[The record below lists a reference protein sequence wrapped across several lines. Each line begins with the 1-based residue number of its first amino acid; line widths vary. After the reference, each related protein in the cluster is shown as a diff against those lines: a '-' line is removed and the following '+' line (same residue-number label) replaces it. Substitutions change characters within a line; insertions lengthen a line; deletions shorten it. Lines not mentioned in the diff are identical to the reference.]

1 LLLILLSSLEL
12 AFATPAITEQVQD
25 GDFCN
30 MLKVTGTGAFEVG
43 VSVKDRQLALEYSNF
58 MYGDGDL
65 EMDSGTVEAQRAARL
80 PGMENGSAVPLN
92 LWESNKLTYSGK
104 TPMVGMKYI
113 NSKAFWGGIGAEITE
128 SFSVTEMEREG
139 SSYFASTNPASYITD
154 PRRIE
159 EMLKASPVHTVGI
172 RTKNSF
178 NGTWQTDARM
188 HKMFSKDLKVH
199 ESFTGKFDVEK
210 MIKFRESPVEEKKQ
224 SGCESI
230 DC

>member
-1 LLLILLSSLEL
+1 MLLVILSLEPV
-12 AFATPAITEQVQD
+12 FATPAITEQVQD

-30 MLKVTGTGAFEVG
+30 MLKVTGTGTFEVG
-43 VSVKDRQLALEYSNF
+43 VSVKDRQLALEYYNL

-65 EMDSGTVEAQRAARL
+65 EMDSGTVEAQRAAKL

-92 LWESNKLTYSGK
+92 LWESSKLTYSGK
-104 TPMVGMKYI
+104 TPMVGTKYI
-113 NSKAFWGGIGAEITE
+113 NSKAFWGGIGAEIMET
-128 SFSVTEMEREG
+128 FSVTEMERVG

-159 EMLKASPVHTVGI
+159 EMLRVSPVHTVGI
-172 RTKNSF
+172 QTKNSF

-224 SGCESI
+224 SGCDDI

>member
-1 LLLILLSSLEL
+1 LLIFLFTLEPI
-12 AFATPAITEQVQD
+12 FATPAITEPVQD

-30 MLKVTGTGAFEVG
+30 RLKVTGTGTFEVG
-43 VSVKDRQLALEYSNF
+43 VSVKDRQLALEYYNF

-80 PGMENGSAVPLN
+80 PGMDNGSAVPLN
-92 LWESNKLTYSGK
+92 LWESSKLTYSGK

-128 SFSVTEMEREG
+128 TFSVTEMEREG
-139 SSYFASTNPASYITD
+139 GSYFASTNPASYMTD
-154 PRRIE
+154 PRKIE
-159 EMLKASPVHTVGI
+159 EMLAHSPVHTVAMQ
-172 RTKNSF
+172 TKNAF

-199 ESFTGKFDVEK
+199 ESFTGRFEVEK

-224 SGCESI
+224 SGCDGI

>member
-1 LLLILLSSLEL
+1 LLIFLFTLEPI
-12 AFATPAITEQVQD
+12 FATPAITEPVQD

-30 MLKVTGTGAFEVG
+30 RLKVTGTGTFEVG
-43 VSVKDRQLALEYSNF
+43 VSVKDRQLALEYYNF

-65 EMDSGTVEAQRAARL
+65 EMDSGTVEAQRAAKL

-104 TPMVGMKYI
+104 TPMVGAKYI

-154 PRRIE
+154 PEMIE
-159 EMLKASPVHTVGI
+159 EMLKSSPVHTVGI
-172 RTKNSF
+172 QTKNSF

-199 ESFTGKFDVEK
+199 ESFTGKFEVEK

-224 SGCESI
+224 SGCDDI

>member
-1 LLLILLSSLEL
+1 MLLVFLLSLQP
-12 AFATPAITEQVQD
+12 AHATPAIIEQIQD

-30 MLKVTGTGAFEVG
+30 MLKVTGTGTFEVG
-43 VSVKDRQLALEYSNF
+43 VSVKDRQLALEYDNF

-65 EMDSGTVEAQRAARL
+65 EMNTETVEAQRAAKL

-92 LWESNKLTYSGK
+92 LWESSKLTYSGK

-113 NSKAFWGGIGAEITE
+113 HSKAFWGGIGAEIMET
-128 SFSVTEMEREG
+128 FSVTEMEREG

-154 PRRIE
+154 PEKIE
-159 EMLKASPVHTVGI
+159 EMLRASPVHTVGMQ
-172 RTKNSF
+172 TKNSF

-199 ESFTGKFDVEK
+199 ESFTGKFDVQK
-210 MIKFRESPVEEKKQ
+210 MIKFRESPVAEKKQ
-224 SGCESI
+224 SGCDGI

>member
-1 LLLILLSSLEL
+1 MLIFLFTLEPI
-12 AFATPAITEQVQD
+12 FATPAITEPVQD

-30 MLKVTGTGAFEVG
+30 RLKVTGTGTFEVG

-65 EMDSGTVEAQRAARL
+65 EMDSGTVEAQKAARL
-80 PGMENGSAVPLN
+80 PGMDNGSAVPLN
-92 LWESNKLTYSGK
+92 LWESSKLTYSGK

-128 SFSVTEMEREG
+128 TFSVTEMEREG
-139 SSYFASTNPASYITD
+139 GSYFASTNPASYMTD
-154 PRRIE
+154 PRKIE
-159 EMLKASPVHTVGI
+159 EMLGHSPVHTVAMQ
-172 RTKNSF
+172 TKNAF

-199 ESFTGKFDVEK
+199 ESFTGRFEVEK

-224 SGCESI
+224 SGCDGI

>member
-1 LLLILLSSLEL
+1 MLLMSLLLFGSAS
-12 AFATPAITEQVQD
+12 ATPAIAEPMQD

-30 MLKVTGTGAFEVG
+30 MLKVAGTGTFEVG
-43 VSVKDRQLALEYSNF
+43 VSVKDREIALEYSNF

-65 EMDSGTVEAQRAARL
+65 EMDSGTVEAQRAAKL
-80 PGMENGSAVPLN
+80 PGSDNGSTVPLN

-113 NSKAFWGGIGAEITE
+113 HSKAFWGGIGAEITE
-128 SFSVTEMEREG
+128 TFSVTEMERVD

-154 PRRIE
+154 PKKIE
-159 EMLKASPVHTVGI
+159 ELLRASPVHTVGMQ
-172 RTKNSF
+172 TKNSF

-188 HKMFSKDLKVH
+188 HKMFFKDIKVH
-199 ESFTGKFDVEK
+199 ESFTGTFEVEK
-210 MIKFRESPVEEKKQ
+210 TIKFRESPAEEKIQ
-224 SGCESI
+224 SGCDGI

>member
-1 LLLILLSSLEL
+1 MLALLISLEL
-12 AFATPAITEQVQD
+12 ASATPAITEPIQD

-30 MLKVTGTGAFEVG
+30 SLKVTGTGAFEVG
-43 VSVKDRQLALEYSNF
+43 VSVKDRQLALEYYNT

-80 PGMENGSAVPLN
+80 PGMDNGSAVPLN
-92 LWESNKLTYSGK
+92 LWESNRLTYSGK
-104 TPMVGMKYI
+104 TPMVGTKYI
-113 NSKAFWGGIGAEITE
+113 HSKAFWGGIGAEIKET
-128 SFSVTEMEREG
+128 FSVTEMEREG
-139 SSYFASTNPASYITD
+139 STYFASTNPASYITD

-159 EMLKASPVHTVGI
+159 EMLKASPVHTVGLQT
-172 RTKNSF
+172 RNSF

-199 ESFTGKFDVEK
+199 ESFTGKFEVEK
-210 MIKFRESPVEEKKQ
+210 MIKFRESPKDEKKQ
-224 SGCESI
+224 SGCENI

>member
-1 LLLILLSSLEL
+1 MLLLSVVPV
-12 AFATPAITEQVQD
+12 FATPAITEQVQD

-30 MLKVTGTGAFEVG
+30 MLKVTGTGTFEVA
-43 VSVKDRQLALEYSNF
+43 VSVKDRQLALEYDNF

-65 EMDSGTVEAQRAARL
+65 EMDSATVEAQRAAKL
-80 PGMENGSAVPLN
+80 PGMESGPAVPLN
-92 LWESNKLTYSGK
+92 LWEGSKLTYSGK
-104 TPMVGMKYI
+104 TPMVGTKYI
-113 NSKAFWGGIGAEITE
+113 NSKAFWGGIGAEIMET
-128 SFSVTEMEREG
+128 FSVTEMEREG

-154 PRRIE
+154 PEKIE
-159 EMLKASPVHTVGI
+159 EMLKTSPVHTVGI
-172 RTKNSF
+172 ETKNSF

-210 MIKFRESPVEEKKQ
+210 MIKFRESPAAEKRQ
-224 SGCESI
+224 SGCDGI

>member
-1 LLLILLSSLEL
+1 MLIFLFTLEPI
-12 AFATPAITEQVQD
+12 FATPAITEPVQD

-30 MLKVTGTGAFEVG
+30 RLKVTGTGTFEVG
-43 VSVKDRQLALEYSNF
+43 VSVKDRQLALEYYNF

-80 PGMENGSAVPLN
+80 PGMDNGSAVPLN
-92 LWESNKLTYSGK
+92 LWESSKLTYSGK

-128 SFSVTEMEREG
+128 TFSVTEMEREG
-139 SSYFASTNPASYITD
+139 GSYFASTNPASYTTD
-154 PRRIE
+154 PRKIE
-159 EMLKASPVHTVGI
+159 EILAHSPVHTVAMQ
-172 RTKNSF
+172 TKNAF

-199 ESFTGKFDVEK
+199 ESFTGRFEVEK

-224 SGCESI
+224 SGCDGI